1 LFAMCG
7 LGWWLMNGPGDATAR
22 FLRQLFGWAIFW
34 LVLGLCFEPYEGGI
48 KKDKATMS
56 YYFVTTGLAL
66 GMLIFF
72 TILADV
78 FKARRSIQLLIDNGQ
93 NPMIAYAGINNFII
107 PVLALTGAER
117 LLERMVVTP
126 WLGFLKGLIITLLLA
141 LCVNLC
147 TRKRI
152 FWRT

>member
-1 LFAMCG
+1 MMWPLLVYFVFVVILVAAVIAVSYL
-7 LGWWLMNGPGDATAR
+7 LGQRHSEPAT
-22 FLRQLFGWAIFW
+22 G
-34 LVLGLCFEPYEGGI
+34 EPYEGGI

-66 GMLIFF
+66 GVLILF
-72 TILADV
+72 TILVDV

-107 PVLALTGAER
+107 PVLALTGVGT
-117 LLERMVVTP
+117 LVDRMVVTP

-141 LCVNLC
+141 LCVSLC
-147 TRKRI
+147 TRKKI